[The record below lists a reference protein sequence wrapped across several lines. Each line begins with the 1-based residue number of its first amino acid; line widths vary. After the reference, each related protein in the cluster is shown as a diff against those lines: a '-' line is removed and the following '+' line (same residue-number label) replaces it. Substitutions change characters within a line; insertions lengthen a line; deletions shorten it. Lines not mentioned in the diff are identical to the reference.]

1 MIWAF
6 AVAAAA
12 ILYLALRFRRFRS
25 WVEPALT
32 VIVAIGLTAALLI
45 WFVDER
51 APSGEADVPAADEAG
66 RPALAAED
74 VTLSAMQANVGQT
87 KTSYRVTGRLTNEGT
102 VPMQSFRLDV
112 VLSDCPAGTCREV
125 GRDSALIV
133 LRVLP
138 GESADFS
145 TFAVFPGS
153 DLNPVAA
160 PRWDFGVR
168 DVRAYGR

>member
-25 WVEPALT
+25 WVEPVLT
-32 VIVAIGLTAALLI
+32 IVVAIGLASALLI

-51 APSGEADVPAADEAG
+51 APSSPVTPATPMLTADSV
-66 RPALAAED
+66 ALSE
-74 VTLSAMQANVGQT
+74 MQASAGQT
-87 KTSYRVTGRLTNEGT
+87 KTSYRVTGRLTNNGT
-102 VPMQSFRLDV
+102 APMQSFRLDV
-112 VLSDCPAGTCREV
+112 VLSDCPNGACREV
-125 GRDSALIV
+125 GRDSAFIV

-138 GESADFS
+138 GQSQDFS

-153 DLNPVAA
+153 ELTPVTA
-160 PRWDFGVR
+160 PEWDFGVR
-168 DVRAYGR
+168 EVRAVRVP

>member
-12 ILYLALRFRRFRS
+12 ILYLALRFRRFQS
-25 WVEPALT
+25 WVEPVLT
-32 VIVAIGLTAALLI
+32 IVVAIGLASALLI

-51 APSGEADVPAADEAG
+51 APSGDPVTPNPST
-66 RPALAAED
+66 PALAADE
-74 VTLSAMQANVGQT
+74 VELQEVQANAGQT
-87 KTSYRVTGRLTNEGT
+87 KTSFRVTGRLTNKGSQ
-102 VPMQSFRLDV
+102 PMQSFRLDV

-138 GESADFS
+138 GESQPFS
-145 TFAVFPGS
+145 TFAVFPGI
-153 DLNPVAA
+153 DLSPLTA
-160 PRWDFGVR
+160 PEWDFGVR
-168 DVRAYGR
+168 QVRAATR

>member
-12 ILYLALRFRRFRS
+12 ILYLALRFRRFQS

-32 VIVAIGLTAALLI
+32 IVVALGLASALLI

-51 APSGEADVPAADEAG
+51 APSGEAVTPNATA
-66 RPALAAED
+66 PALTEET
-74 VTLSAMQANVGQT
+74 VELSDMQATAGQT
-87 KTSYRVTGRLTNEGT
+87 KTSFRVTGRIANKGT

-112 VLSDCPAGTCREV
+112 VLSDCPNGTCREV

-138 GESADFS
+138 GESQPFT

-153 DLNPVAA
+153 DLNPVTT
-160 PRWDFGVR
+160 PEWDFGAR
-168 DVRAYGR
+168 EVRAATR

>member
-12 ILYLALRFRRFRS
+12 ILYLALRFRRFQS
-25 WVEPALT
+25 WVEPVLTIAVAL
-32 VIVAIGLTAALLI
+32 GLASALLI

-51 APSGEADVPAADEAG
+51 APSGVAVTPNAAA
-66 RPALAAED
+66 PALGED
-74 VTLSAMQANVGQT
+74 MVDLSDMQAAAGQT
-87 KTSYRVTGRLTNEGT
+87 RTSYRVTGRIANKGA

-112 VLSDCPAGTCREV
+112 VLSDCPNGTCREV

-138 GESADFS
+138 GESQDFS

-153 DLNPVAA
+153 ELTPVTT
-160 PRWDFGVR
+160 PQWDFGVR
-168 DVRAYGR
+168 NVRAVTR

>member
-32 VIVAIGLTAALLI
+32 VVVAIGLAAALLI

-51 APSGEADVPAADEAG
+51 APSGSVAVPGTGLPADAVGLDN
-66 RPALAAED
+66 
-74 VTLSAMQANVGQT
+74 MQAALGQT
-87 KTSYRVTGRLTNEGT
+87 RTSYRVTGRVTNGGA
-102 VPMQSFRLDV
+102 VPMRSFRLDIA
-112 VLSDCPAGTCREV
+112 LSDCPGGSCRAV

-138 GESADFS
+138 GESLDFT

-153 DLNPVAA
+153 DLAPVTA
-160 PRWDFGVR
+160 PQFDFSVR
-168 DVRAYGR
+168 DVQAVGR

>member
-12 ILYLALRFRRFRS
+12 ILYLALRFRRFQS
-25 WVEPALT
+25 WVEPVLT
-32 VIVAIGLTAALLI
+32 LVVAIGLASALLI

-51 APSGEADVPAADEAG
+51 APSDVAATPNAAT
-66 RPALAAED
+66 PALGED
-74 VTLSAMQANVGQT
+74 MVDLSDMQAAAGQT
-87 KTSYRVTGRLTNEGT
+87 RTSYRVTGRIANKGA

-112 VLSDCPAGTCREV
+112 VLSDCPNGTCREV

-138 GESADFS
+138 GDSLPFS
-145 TFAVFPGS
+145 TFVVFPGI
-153 DLNPVAA
+153 DLNPVAT
-160 PRWDFGVR
+160 PKFDFGAR
-168 DVRAYGR
+168 DVRAARR

>member
-12 ILYLALRFRRFRS
+12 TLYLALRFRQFRS
-25 WVEPALT
+25 WVEPVLT
-32 VIVAIGLTAALLI
+32 ITVAIGLAIAILL

-51 APSGEADVPAADEAG
+51 PASPEAG
-66 RPALAAED
+66 DETTPAPVLTEETVA
-74 VTLSAMQANVGQT
+74 LSDMQASLGQT
-87 KTSYRVTGRLTNEGT
+87 RTSYRITGSVTNKGD

-112 VLSDCPAGTCREV
+112 VLSDCPNDTCREA

-138 GESADFS
+138 GESLPFS
-145 TFAVFPGS
+145 TFAVFPGI
-153 DLNPVAA
+153 DLNPVTT
-160 PRWDFGVR
+160 PKFDFGAR
-168 DVRAYGR
+168 DVRAARR

>member
-12 ILYLALRFRRFRS
+12 ILYLALRFRRFQS

-32 VIVAIGLTAALLI
+32 IVVAIGLAAALLI

-51 APSGEADVPAADEAG
+51 APSGAVVVQDTAA
-66 RPALAAED
+66 PALSADNVELSETAA
-74 VTLSAMQANVGQT
+74 SAGQT
-87 KTSYRVTGRLTNEGT
+87 KTSFRVTGRIANKSTL
-102 VPMQSFRLDV
+102 PMQSFRLDV
-112 VLSDCPAGTCREV
+112 VLSDCPNGTCREV

-138 GESADFS
+138 GESQAFS

-153 DLNPVAA
+153 DLNPVTT
-160 PRWDFGVR
+160 PEWDFGVR